1 MNKINKKYAILLCL
15 SWFSMIHSLSAQ
27 MGIQSILSE
36 IEKNNP
42 TLSVLKSTV
51 ESHKNENNLGKVLS
65 DPEVNLDYLWGSP
78 KPVGNRL
85 EWSIQQAFDVP
96 TLFGMKGR
104 LSEAKNEALDF
115 WYKNQRIQVLL
126 EAKKCCLEMVSFNA
140 MLRVRKEMFEKSKML
155 FEAYQSKL
163 DEGVSTQMELNNIQL
178 SMASMEGALKALE
191 VERQACLNKL
201 MMLNGGA
208 PVVVEADEF
217 PMYKLMSD
225 FETWYEMVI
234 QKHPLIAYINQEV
247 EVGKKQLSVDKAQ
260 NLPTISAG
268 YISETVI
275 GAQSRG
281 VTMGVSF
288 PVWDNKNRLK
298 KSRSDLK
305 LAELRRQESLNQLR
319 GELKM
324 MFDKTLGLQSVAAT
338 YRFSIKQNNQLELIQ
353 KALSAGEISLL
364 EYIEENMLYCNAV
377 DMALQAEREFQLSL
391 AELNSMNL

>member
-1 MNKINKKYAILLCL
+1 
-15 SWFSMIHSLSAQ
+15 
-27 MGIQSILSE
+27 
-36 IEKNNP
+36 
-42 TLSVLKSTV
+42 
-51 ESHKNENNLGKVLS
+51 
-65 DPEVNLDYLWGSP
+65 
-78 KPVGNRL
+78 
-85 EWSIQQAFDVP
+85 
-96 TLFGMKGR
+96 
-104 LSEAKNEALDF
+104 
-115 WYKNQRIQVLL
+115 
-126 EAKKCCLEMVSFNA
+126 
-140 MLRVRKEMFEKSKML
+140 MFEKSKML